1 MRRRFTLKFSVVNVL
16 GVCVRM
22 RLYIYFLFVSLIF
35 CTHACRAT
43 QLFIV
48 FVLNTRR

>member
-22 RLYIYFLFVSLIF
+22 RLYIFLFVSLIF
-35 CTHACRAT
+35 CTRACRAT